1 MSFRPPDDFARDLEA
16 LEDVERAT
24 MRFVCQGVSAILLD
38 AVQQFSLVPIDSDTG
53 DRANYL
59 GEDLTRLALDQI
71 GAPRVPGGRIFG
83 AVDFK
88 LAAYQFLPDFAV
100 RQALFVDSKAEKDAL
115 NNARVQV
122 TQTSL
127 EIRQIRGTP
136 PRPIEVQGLIPR
148 VWQAEVGDFLT
159 CTILVKY
166 HYRAADTN
174 LELRQVTVAALPSG
188 FLQERYNPTP
198 EDGIWNAGANAPSR
212 GEKFR
217 TRLNFAKLEEKVSWR
232 VQRMMPG
239 DDWDFK
245 P

>member
-1 MSFRPPDDFARDLEA
+1 LSFRPPSEFAHDSDA

-24 MRFVCQGVSAILLD
+24 MRFVCQGVAAIVD
-38 AVQQFSLVPIDSDTG
+38 IAVDQFALVPLDSDTG

-71 GAPRVPGGRIFG
+71 GAPRVPGGRVFG

-88 LAAYQFLPDFAV
+88 LAAYQFLPNFAL
-100 RQALFVDSKAEKDAL
+100 RQALFVDSKAEKNAL

-127 EIRQIRGTP
+127 EIRQVRAGTA
-136 PRPIEVQGLIPR
+136 IAVQGLIPQ
-148 VWQAEVGDFLT
+148 VWHSDVGDFLT

-166 HYRAADTN
+166 HYRTAAAS
-174 LELRQVTVAALPSG
+174 LALRQITVAALPNG
-188 FLQERYNPTP
+188 FLQASYNPTP
-198 EDGIWNAGANAPSR
+198 NDGIWNAGANAPSL

-217 TRLNFAKLEEKVSWR
+217 TRLNFSKLEQKAPWR
-232 VQRMMPG
+232 VQRILPG
-239 DDWDFK
+239 AEWEFAD
-245 P
+245 